1 MSQTSRFRAFRS
13 KTLLLCLFFI
23 FSQQDSLMA
32 QSEFT
37 TLVKKRR
44 SGRSYNP
51 HKEVSR
57 GQIEQLLE
65 AARWAPSSYGEEP
78 WRFVIAHKGLN
89 PESYKKV
96 LESLVEFNQGWAKNA
111 PVLIVI
117 SAKSNFKKNNQPNRW
132 GAYDTGSAAQ
142 NISLMAT
149 SIGLM
154 AHQMGGFDPDK
165 VRESFNIPAD
175 VEIISVMALGYELPD
190 ATDANATRQRMPID
204 AIAAWGQW
212 SADL

>member
-1 MSQTSRFRAFRS
+1 MSQTSLLRAFRS

-51 HKEVSR
+51 QKEVSR

-117 SAKSNFKKNNQPNRW
+117 SAKSNFKKNNQLNRW
-132 GAYDTGSAAQ
+132 AAYDSGAAAQ

-154 AHQMGGFDPDK
+154 AHQMGGFDADK

-190 ATDANATRQRMPID
+190 ATDANAARQRMPIE